1 MSNRGTRSAHVSRH
15 MLLCW
20 LVVGF
25 AMAPAYAATYVEQGD
40 AGDDRWHAQAVAG
53 TAAGITTLVGTL
65 QSTDDLDY
73 FRFLLPEG
81 GTLAIEGG
89 PYLDSGTFPTNTFAG
104 FDLQSTSGASLGG
117 WSQLVPEPPLGSQP
131 YLYAGTVGI
140 TYGLISYEFRGL
152 PSGEYLFRVDG
163 AGQPNGD
170 KPIYTGPYEWRF
182 THISAVPEPEQ
193 WAMVLAGLCLT
204 ISASRRRQK
213 PSNVGANAL
222 AA

>member
-1 MSNRGTRSAHVSRH
+1 MNERATLTARCLHYLLASGLVIAFSA
-15 MLLCW
+15 
-20 LVVGF
+20 
-25 AMAPAYAATYVEQGD
+25 APAHAATYAEQGD
-40 AGDDRWHAQAVAG
+40 AGDDRWHAQAVDG
-53 TAAGITTLVGTL
+53 QGIAITSLVGTL
-65 QSTDDLDY
+65 QSTKDLDF

-81 GTLAIEGG
+81 GTLMIEGG

-117 WSQLVPEPPLGSQP
+117 WSQQVPESPFGSQP

-170 KPIYTGPYEWRF
+170 MPIYTGPYEWRF
-182 THISAVPEPEQ
+182 TYISAVPEPEQ
-193 WAMVLAGLCLT
+193 WVMVLAGLCLT
-204 ISASRRRQK
+204 VSASRRRQK
-213 PSNVGANAL
+213 SSNAGDNAL